1 MPTEKPSNKE
11 VAQLLYQIAELL
23 ETQGAN
29 SFRIDA
35 YRKAAHQIER
45 MEESVAEIEEKGG
58 AGDLRDLPNIGESLA
73 GVITEYLHKGSSSLL
88 MRLRGEVTP
97 EELFAEVPGIGHDLA
112 ERVVEQLD
120 IHSLEELEQA
130 AHDSR
135 LGEVEGFGEKR
146 IQAVKSS
153 LAGMLSGFA
162 QRSARERTTEE
173 KEKVPE
179 PPVELLLEVD
189 REYRQKAEAGELK
202 KIAPKRFNPDNEA
215 WLPVYHTEKEGWD
228 FTALFSNTKKA
239 HELEKTDDWVVI
251 YYEKDGRESQH
262 TVVTETRGPMEGKR
276 VVRGRERECRRY
288 YFD

>member
-1 MPTEKPSNKE
+1 MSTEKPSNKDVAE
-11 VAQLLYQIAELL
+11 VLYQIAELL

-29 SFRIDA
+29 TFRINA
-35 YRKAAHQIER
+35 YRKGAHQVEK
-45 MEESVAEIEEKGG
+45 MEQPVAEIEEEGG
-58 AGDLRDLPNIGESLA
+58 AEALRDLPNIGKSLA
-73 GVITEYLHKGSSSLL
+73 GIITEYLHKGSSSLL

-97 EELFAEVPGIGHDLA
+97 EELFAEVPGIGEDLA

-130 AHDSR
+130 AHDGR
-135 LGEVEGFGEKR
+135 LDEVEGFGKKR

-162 QRSARERTTEE
+162 QRSARERTSQSTD
-173 KEKVPE
+173 KTPG
-179 PPVELLLEVD
+179 PPVELLLKVD
-189 REYRQKAEAGELK
+189 REYRRKAEAGELK

-215 WLPVYHTEKEGWD
+215 WLPVYHTEKDEWD

-239 HELEKTDDWVVI
+239 HELGKTDDWVVI

-276 VVRGRERECRRY
+276 VVRGRERECRRF